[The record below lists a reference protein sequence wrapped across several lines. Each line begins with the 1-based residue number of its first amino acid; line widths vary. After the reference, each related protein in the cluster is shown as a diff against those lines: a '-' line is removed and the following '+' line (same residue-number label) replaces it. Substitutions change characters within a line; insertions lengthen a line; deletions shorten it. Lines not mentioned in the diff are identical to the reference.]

1 MNHAKGFIKAYDY
14 NEAEVYQGFSSLNWG
29 HALCVGN
36 GDIGVV
42 RGDTLCVECIVRG
55 GGVYGGVWV
64 WWGRCVCGGFVWCG
78 ALGSVFAGGV
88 YGHEN
93 CMEEYISR
101 RKPSGGL
108 SLLPAIK
115 S

>member
-55 GGVYGGVWV
+55 GGLRGRMGVVGAVCVRRVCLV
-64 WWGRCVCGGFVWCG
+64 WGTGECICWRCLW
-78 ALGSVFAGGV
+78 A
-88 YGHEN
+88 
-93 CMEEYISR
+93 
-101 RKPSGGL
+101 
-108 SLLPAIK
+108 
-115 S
+115 

>member
-42 RGDTLCVECIVRG
+42 RGDTLCVGCIVRG
-55 GGVYGGVWV
+55 GGGLRGGEGGWV
-64 WWGRCVCGGFVWCG
+64 HCLIMPFKNTFLILERNSIWNAIFQ
-78 ALGSVFAGGV
+78 ALIKKL
-88 YGHEN
+88 
-93 CMEEYISR
+93 ISCIYYKNSNSHHR
-101 RKPSGGL
+101 
-108 SLLPAIK
+108 
-115 S
+115 

>member
-42 RGDTLCVECIVRG
+42 RGDTLCVGCIVRG
-55 GGVYGGVWV
+55 GGFAGAYGCGGGGV
-64 WWGRCVCGGFVWCG
+64 C
-78 ALGSVFAGGV
+78 AAGLFGVGHWGV
-88 YGHEN
+88 Y
-93 CMEEYISR
+93 
-101 RKPSGGL
+101 
-108 SLLPAIK
+108 LLAVFMGMRIVWR
-115 S
+115 SI